1 MGANAVQPKSQLWFV
16 PPGPGPRLG
25 STDGEQ
31 RWGEALPPAR
41 RQQYWRSRAALRQL
55 VAPLLGQQPR
65 QLPLHSPP
73 GLPPRLPPGLGWVSL
88 SHAAGALLIAWSSH
102 PVGVDLES
110 DDRRLAARALMQRFY
125 PDPEQ
130 RQLVDLEGEPL
141 RTAVLRSWLVK
152 EAVIKA
158 RHSSLARELPLW
170 WLDHAGGSLHHV
182 ATDRVV
188 RPLEGALPG
197 WRWAAVG
204 EAFRLQL
211 PGPLTWHFEA
221 G

>member
-1 MGANAVQPKSQLWFV
+1 
-16 PPGPGPRLG
+16 
-25 STDGEQ
+25 
-31 RWGEALPPAR
+31 
-41 RQQYWRSRAALRQL
+41 
-55 VAPLLGQQPR
+55 
-65 QLPLHSPP
+65 
-73 GLPPRLPPGLGWVSL
+73 
-88 SHAAGALLIAWSSH
+88 
-102 PVGVDLES
+102 VDLES